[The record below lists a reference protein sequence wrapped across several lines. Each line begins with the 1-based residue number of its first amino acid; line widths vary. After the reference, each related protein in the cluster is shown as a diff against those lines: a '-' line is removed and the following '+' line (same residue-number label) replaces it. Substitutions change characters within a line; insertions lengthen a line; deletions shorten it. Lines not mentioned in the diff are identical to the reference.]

1 MRSIILLFL
10 SFLLVANSFSQDTIR
25 KREVN
30 VSSTFKPLL
39 KEAAKINFN
48 ASPAITDTTRPRLQY
63 DIPNQNLLLA
73 YQPGSLR
80 PLALDVDTGGRWN
93 NYNYAKIGYGS
104 LSTPYFETGLSVGDG
119 NTAGLNVY
127 ARHISS
133 KGKIKLQDYS
143 NTDINLTGFLKTGK
157 NLEWTGRV
165 SAKDERYNK
174 YGFEPKTMVFSE
186 DSIKVKF
193 ETFSSRLGVRNISRT
208 ELGISY
214 APEIRIDIFNDR
226 LKNRE
231 SNAFFNLPL
240 QKTFGGKFEAAVALE
255 GNLTRYSPDNKKV
268 ITNNYFS
275 LAPSLLIKTVN
286 LNLQAG
292 IKPSWD
298 NGEFKLLPNI
308 MAEFSSPDKR
318 FTLLGGWIGYLR
330 SNTYQSLANYNPWI
344 WAPNFSNNSRIE
356 EIYGGFKGSLTDHFS
371 YNVKLGLNKIT
382 NLSFF
387 INDKASGKSFAVVQE
402 PEARNINIKGEM
414 AYTVGEKFSL
424 RTGLNLNNYSSL
436 DVNDKPWGLPPL
448 EFTTTVRLQI
458 LKDLYVKGDLFA
470 FDAPWYET
478 KEDRGRVKGALDL
491 SAGLEFAVVKNV
503 KLWAQFNNIMNN
515 EYQRWKQYPVY
526 GFNLLGGVVFSFA
539 QNNK

>member
-10 SFLLVANSFSQDTIR
+10 GFLLVGNSFAQDTIR

-30 VSSTFKPLL
+30 VSSTFKPVL

-63 DIPNQNLLLA
+63 EIPNQNLVLA
-73 YQPGSLR
+73 YQPGSLK
-80 PLALDVDTGGRWN
+80 PLALNVDTGGRWD
-93 NYNYAKIGYGS
+93 NYNYAKLGYGS
-104 LSTPYFETGLSVGDG
+104 LKTPYFETGLSLGDG
-119 NTAGLNVY
+119 NTAGLNIY

-133 KGKIKLQDYS
+133 KGKIKFQDYS
-143 NTDINLTGFLKTGK
+143 NTDVDLNGFIKTGN
-157 NLEWTGRV
+157 NLEWSGRFG
-165 SAKDERYNK
+165 AKDERYNK
-174 YGFEPKTMVFSE
+174 YGYEPKTMVFSE
-186 DSIKVKF
+186 DSIKIKF
-193 ETFSSRLGVRNISRT
+193 ETFKTRVSLRNINRT

-214 APEIRIDIFNDR
+214 SPQIKLDVFNDR

-231 SNAFFNLPL
+231 SNAYFNLPL
-240 QKTFGGKFEAAVALE
+240 QKTLGGKFEAAVALE
-255 GNLTRYSPDNKKV
+255 GNLTRYSPDNKKT
-268 ITNNYFS
+268 IKSNYFS
-275 LAPSLLIKTVN
+275 LAPSLLVKTEN
-286 LNLQAG
+286 LNLQVG

-308 MAEFSSPDKR
+308 MAELSSPDKR

-330 SNTYQSLANYNPWI
+330 SNTYQSLAAYNPWI
-344 WAPNFSNNSRIE
+344 WAPGFSNNSRIE

-382 NLSFF
+382 NLPFF
-387 INDKASGKSFAVVQE
+387 INDKVSGKSFSVVQE
-402 PEARNINIKGEM
+402 PDVRNINIKGELG
-414 AYTVGEKFSL
+414 YTVGEKFSL
-424 RTGLNLNNYSSL
+424 RSGLNLNNYSSL

-448 EFTTTVRLQI
+448 EFFTTIRLQI
-458 LKDLYVKGDLFA
+458 LKDLFVKGDLFA
-470 FDAPWYET
+470 FDAPWYEI
-478 KEDRGRVKGALDL
+478 KDDRGRLKGALDL

-515 EYQRWKQYPVY
+515 EYQRWRQYPSY